1 MNLIDFLEAEITKLI
16 KSIGYE
22 DEVRLLVSGR
32 PDLGDYQY
40 NGAFLLAKK
49 YHKNPEIIAE
59 EIVNELKKTNYFA
72 NCEKVSSFINL
83 TISNDL
89 LIKYVND
96 LNNNLNINFP
106 KYQEELIFLD
116 YGGANVAKEL
126 HVGHLRSAN
135 IGEALKRLLVSVGY
149 KTISD
154 VHLGDWGRPMGLII
168 KEIQEMYPNLPY
180 FDNNFKGDYPQFNV
194 ITNISD
200 LNNIYPKASLKASQ
214 DKEYL
219 EAARQIATALQSGHK
234 GYYALWKGF
243 YNISV
248 TDIKRIYNKLNA
260 TFDLW
265 EGESDANKYIPEMM
279 EYLKS
284 NNLTEISE
292 GAMII
297 NVKEKNDNREIP
309 PVILIKSDG
318 GILYD
323 TTELA
328 TLYYRVKRFNPNKM
342 IYLTDIRQE
351 LHFVGAF
358 RAAYKTNIV
367 PKETKLEHLGF
378 GTINGPDGKPFKT
391 RDGGVLSLQ
400 GLIDLVTLETRKL
413 IKNNI
418 KEEDKDKLAEDLAI
432 AAIKYA
438 DLLPN
443 RTSDYIFDPVKF
455 SDLNGKTGLYL
466 LYSTVRMKSL
476 LKKCDEASIKPSTYK
491 ILSTKEERDIIINLL
506 KIKSIIEKSV
516 STRTINEIAEY
527 LYKLTN
533 SFNAFYGKHEILTN
547 KDNSKQTSWITL
559 TNIVLE
565 TNLKLLNILGIN
577 VPNKI

>member
-1 MNLIDFLEAEITKLI
+1 MNLIDFLEIEITKI
-16 KSIGYE
+16 INNIGYK
-22 DEVRLLVSGR
+22 DEVKLLVSGR

-40 NGAFLLAKK
+40 NGAFSLAKK
-49 YHKNPEIIAE
+49 YKKNPEVIAQD
-59 EIVNELKKTNYFA
+59 IVNELNKTNYFA
-72 NCEKVSSFINL
+72 NCEKASSFINL
-83 TISNDL
+83 TINNEL
-89 LIKYVND
+89 LITYIND

-106 KYQEELIFLD
+106 KYKDELIFLD

-180 FDNNFKGDYPQFNV
+180 FDNNFKGEYPKLSV

-200 LNNIYPKASLKASQ
+200 LNDIYPKASIKASK
-214 DKEYL
+214 DEEYL
-219 EAARQIATALQSGHK
+219 EEARQITTALQNGHK
-234 GYYALWKGF
+234 GYYALWKSF
-243 YNISV
+243 YDISV
-248 TDIKRIYNKLNA
+248 ADIKRIYNKLNA

-265 EGESDANKYIPEMM
+265 EGESDANKYILEMM
-279 EYLKS
+279 EYLES

-292 GAMII
+292 GATII
-297 NVKEKNDNREIP
+297 NVKEKNDNKEIP

-328 TLYYRVKRFNPNKM
+328 TLYYRVKKINPSIM

-367 PKETKLEHLGF
+367 PQDTKLEHLGF
-378 GTINGPDGKPFKT
+378 GTINGSDGKPFKT

-400 GLIDLVTLETRKL
+400 NLIDLVTIETRKL
-413 IKNNI
+413 IKDNI
-418 KEEDKDKLAEDLAI
+418 KEEDKNELAEDLAI

-476 LKKCDEASIKPSTYK
+476 LKKCNEANIKPSIYK

-506 KIKSIIEKSV
+506 KIKSIIVKSV

-533 SFNAFYGKHEILTN
+533 SFNAFYGKYEILSN
-547 KDNSKQTSWITL
+547 KDSIKQISWITL

-565 TNLKLLNILGIN
+565 TNLKLLNILGID
-577 VPNKI
+577 VPDKI